1 MAFLVFAGIAVLV
14 FGLDVILKQGIEETL
29 LSGEE
34 RTLAGGRVLLRKVY
48 NKGAMLNLLE
58 GRPDILKWISALLG
72 AATLLYDALLLRK
85 PRRFVKKTGMMLF
98 TGGAFSNIFDRFLRG
113 RVIDYIGFQT
123 RWPKLTE
130 ITYNLGDFAIFAGTV
145 LVSLSRFAGFVSR
158 KAFSVLP
165 FGIHKSKEAL

>member
-1 MAFLVFAGIAVLV
+1 M
-14 FGLDVILKQGIEETL
+14 
-29 LSGEE
+29 
-34 RTLAGGRVLLRKVY
+34 LLRKVY

-58 GRPDILKWISALLG
+58 SRPDILKWISALLG

-123 RWPKLTE
+123 RWQKLTE
-130 ITYNLGDFAIFAGTV
+130 ITYNLGDFAIFAGTA
-145 LVSLSRFAGFVSR
+145 LVSLSRFVSFVSR
-158 KAFSVLP
+158 KASSIRQS
-165 FGIHKSKEAL
+165 GIHKSKEAL